1 MLSAPTTP
9 ASNEALSPSISPV
22 LAPIGGTPGM
32 MRVKRSKMAKQQQRL
47 KVEEEKWVEEMM
59 RCMNSLQLASLEAAA
74 NLDLNVGPE
83 SLDSVGSLDSGVAIV
98 GGKGAERVAVAVNE
112 VVPVD

>member
-47 KVEEEKWVEEMM
+47 KVEEEQWVEEMM
-59 RCMNSLQLASLEAAA
+59 RCMNTLQLASLEAAA
-74 NLDLNVGPE
+74 SLDLNGAAP
-83 SLDSVGSLDSGVAIV
+83 DSVGSLDSGVAIV
-98 GGKGAERVAVAVNE
+98 SGKGGERVAIAVNE